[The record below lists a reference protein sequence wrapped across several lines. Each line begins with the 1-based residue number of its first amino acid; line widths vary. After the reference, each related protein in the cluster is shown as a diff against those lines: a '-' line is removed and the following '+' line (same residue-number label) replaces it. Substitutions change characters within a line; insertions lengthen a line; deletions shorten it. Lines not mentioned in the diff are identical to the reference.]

1 MKVPFLDLKAQYET
15 IHQEVENAIW
25 DVMESQQF
33 INGPQVAEF
42 EQAIADYCNCKY
54 AVGVSSG
61 TDALLVSLLALD
73 IGPGDEVI
81 TTPYTFVA
89 TAEAIARTG
98 ARPVFVDIE
107 PETFNI
113 DPKLIEAAITDNTV
127 AILPVHLFGQMA
139 DMTRITAI
147 ARHYELQLVEDAC
160 QALGAS
166 AGWKAGAIGT
176 CGCFSFF
183 PSKNLGGIGDGGM
196 ITTNREE
203 LASTCRQLRNHG
215 GRTKDI
221 YDMTGGNFRL
231 DTIQAAVLLAKLPYL
246 DDWAADRRKNA
257 ADYSAQLYPC
267 EDIVLP
273 LTRPGYT
280 SVFNQYVIRAPS
292 RDKLKAHLAAA
303 GIGTAIYYPKPLH
316 KQECFQWSEWTG
328 TICRPIEQSC
338 PVADA
343 MAEQTL
349 ALPIYPELTC
359 EQITYVADS
368 IKEFYR

>member
-1 MKVPFLDLKAQYET
+1 MKVPFLDLKAQYE
-15 IHQEVENAIW
+15 IVHREVEDVIW

-42 EQAIADYCNCKY
+42 EEAIADYCNCKY

-61 TDALLVSLLALD
+61 TDALLVSLLALG

-98 ARPVFVDIE
+98 ARPVFVDID
-107 PETFNI
+107 PNTFNI
-113 DPKLIEAAITDNTV
+113 DPKLIEAAITDDTV

-231 DTIQAAVLLAKLPYL
+231 DTIQAAVLLAKLKHLPEWTDLRRHNARTYDALLL
-246 DDWAADRRKNA
+246 DC
-257 ADYSAQLYPC
+257 P
-267 EDIVLP
+267 EIIVPPVPESLHV
-273 LTRPGYT
+273 Y
-280 SVFNQYVIRAPS
+280 NQYVIRAPS

-303 GIGTAIYYPKPLH
+303 GIGTAIYYPLPLH
-316 KQECFQWSEWTG
+316 KQECFVWTKYTDG
-328 TICRPIEQSC
+328 RMYSYTQSL
-338 PVADA
+338 PVAEA
-343 MAEQTL
+343 AAEQTL
-349 ALPIYPELTC
+349 ALPIYPELTAD
-359 EQITYVADS
+359 QIQYVCDA